1 MVRRLAMGIALAA
14 LVAGCTLPRITPN
27 VVQLTP
33 DQVFARAKP
42 TLVLVQVDYSAKISL
57 PTPDVADAA
66 ITTIRNKLQA
76 EFDSG
81 RHPELLSH
89 DAYTAAFDQELYD
102 NPDEYFSP
110 SKDVTSSDGEALE
123 INGSGFV
130 ASEDGFIATSA
141 HVVATKDD
149 EIKQKINDFVL
160 QGIKAGFAASVL
172 TDTRR
177 TADQKQ
183 KFQIFFEKYAAQY
196 LKIENQKKEIHVALA
211 KGTPGQTLQA
221 TGIPATVAATGE
233 PVPGKDVAILKIDP
247 GSSKLPS
254 LAVGDEN
261 SLKSNDEL
269 AAIGYPGGSI
279 FKDQSADPHQVE
291 PTISHGGYERA
302 SEPQTGYN
310 AFATQATIQE
320 GESGGPMVD
329 GQGRVVGVI
338 AFGIADAN
346 GNIKPDL
353 GFAVPASVIKEY
365 LGKAKAAA
373 GQSQTES
380 EYRMALAEFDQK
392 HFKTALPLFRDA
404 KSRWKDNPYV
414 DAYISDSE
422 KGIVD
427 KADKT
432 PPSIGELAPWGGGGV
447 VGLALLVLLTWFVL
461 HRRRAHRRLVAAL
474 QAAQAPDAAIPTAA
488 AAAPAPSEPSVLAAA
503 PTVMSPAPDATVVV
517 ARRARTARP
526 AAARAPVTKPAAPAK
541 KPAAPAKKPAAS
553 TKQAVAPAK
562 KPAAPSQKV
571 AAPVKKAAAKPAAP
585 PRPRARNPRRGT

>member
-1 MVRRLAMGIALAA
+1 MVRRLAAGIALAV
-14 LVAGCTLPRITPN
+14 LVAGCTIPGITPKAA
-27 VVQLTP
+27 QLTP
-33 DQVFARAKP
+33 DQVFARVKP

-81 RHPELLSH
+81 RHPELLNH

-172 TDTRR
+172 TDTKR

-221 TGIPATVAATGE
+221 KGIPATVAATGE

-269 AAIGYPGGSI
+269 AAIGYPGDSI
-279 FKDQSADPHQVE
+279 FKDQSTDPRQVE
-291 PTISHGGYERA
+291 PTITHGGYQRA

-310 AFATQATIQE
+310 AFATRATIQA

-338 AFGIADAN
+338 AFGIADVN
-346 GNIKPDL
+346 GNIQPDL

-365 LGKAKAAA
+365 LGKAKAGA

-432 PPSIGELAPWGGGGV
+432 PPSIGELAAWGGGGV

-461 HRRRAHRRLVAAL
+461 HRRRAHKRLVAAL
-474 QAAQAPDAAIPTAA
+474 QAAGARQTDTAT
-488 AAAPAPSEPSVLAAA
+488 AAAPAAGT
-503 PTVMSPAPDATVVV
+503 PTVAAVTASEAPPASDTTVLV
-517 ARRARTARP
+517 ARPSR
-526 AAARAPVTKPAAPAK
+526 AARAPAKKAATPARKAAAPAK
-541 KPAAPAKKPAAS
+541 KTPAPTEKTAAPAKKIA
-553 TKQAVAPAK
+553 APAK
-562 KPAAPSQKV
+562 KAAKPAT
-571 AAPVKKAAAKPAAP
+571 KAAAKPVAP
-585 PRPRARNPRRGT
+585 RRTPSRKPRPRV